1 MRTSALDKAIARQE
15 NLIPLTREKIAAYTL
30 ERLNETFERC
40 RRRSDFYAYLPE
52 KITTL
57 DEMAAIPT
65 MDGRILSEHNRAL
78 LLLSQ
83 GEVSRVVS
91 DETSGTT
98 GGAKRLFF
106 TAADQERTVDFF
118 AAGLSEMVGPGDRT
132 LICMPSTTP
141 GSLADLISGA
151 ITKLKAKPTIFGI
164 GRSFSEMY
172 DVWQAERI
180 NTVVAMPV
188 PLLSFHRWVQAQGIE
203 LKAEGVLLGAD
214 AASVE
219 IQELLTVSFGCPPF
233 PHYGSREMGL
243 EGAVTCAA
251 HAGQHIAEQDL
262 YLEIL
267 DEGGV
272 PLPDGEP
279 GEIAFTTL
287 CREAMPLIRYRTGDR
302 GRIIPEPCPCGS
314 IIRRLGDIHRPT
326 DAPVAMDRLDA
337 LVFAKEKVMDY
348 RASLRDGELFLEVVA
363 IGELSVSK
371 LQAGLEE
378 RLGLPVRISLIEA
391 DFEAAAP
398 LYLAKRFL

>member
-15 NLIPLTREKIAAYTL
+15 NLTPLTRERIAAYTL
-30 ERLNETFERC
+30 ERLNETFTRC
-40 RRRSDFYAYLPE
+40 RRRSSFYAYLPE
-52 KITTL
+52 KIGDL

-65 MDGRILSEHNRAL
+65 MDGQDISKHNRAL

-118 AAGLSEMVGPGDRT
+118 AAGLSEMVRPGDRT

-141 GSLADLISGA
+141 GSLADLIARA
-151 ITKLKAKPTIFGI
+151 ITKLKAKPTVFGI

-188 PLLSFHRWVQAQGIE
+188 PLLSFHRWVRAQGIE
-203 LKAEGVLLGAD
+203 LKADGILLGAD
-214 AASVE
+214 AAPSAL
-219 IQELLTVSFGCPPF
+219 QTLLTKAYGCRPF

-243 EGAVTCAA
+243 EGAVTCDA
-251 HAGQHIAEQDL
+251 HAGQHIAEHDL
-262 YLEIL
+262 YVEIV
-267 DEGGV
+267 DSADAA
-272 PLPDGEP
+272 LPDGKI
-279 GEIAFTTL
+279 GEIVFTTL
-287 CREAMPLIRYRTGDR
+287 HREAMPLIRYRTGDR

-314 IIRRLGDIHRPT
+314 IVRRLGDVHRPT

-337 LVFAKEKVMDY
+337 HVFAEEAVMDY
-348 RASLRDGELFLEVVA
+348 RASLRDGGLFLEVVA
-363 IGELSVSK
+363 LGEMSAAK
-371 LQAGLEE
+371 LE
-378 RLGLPVRISLIEA
+378 RKVEKRFDLPVKISLLPT
-391 DFEAAAP
+391 DVTAAQS
-398 LYLAKRFL
+398 LYLAKRFI